1 MNGIDDQQMGGQVN
15 NIRTDPVSVHS
26 QMTRITKITGF
37 TGITKKNIVGIPPY
51 IQKKELTSKMNSG
64 ITKKYMDM
72 QEKSKI

>member
-1 MNGIDDQQMGGQVN
+1 
-15 NIRTDPVSVHS
+15 
-26 QMTRITKITGF
+26 MTRITKITGF

-64 ITKKYMDM
+64 ITKKYLDL